1 MMRGRFTAVES
12 VSGVWLQHICSVL
25 HGSAPVKPLWM
36 KLLREMDVTGQGLGD
51 VVHTVHLQ
59 IGLI

>member
-1 MMRGRFTAVES
+1 MTGRFTAVES
-12 VSGVWLQHICSVL
+12 VPGVWLQHICSVL
-25 HGSAPVKPLWM
+25 HDAAPVKPLGM
-36 KLLREMDVTGQGLGD
+36 KLLWEMDVTGQGLGD